1 MTNRNETLFSSAPIS
16 KAVLSLAVPT
26 VISQLITVV
35 YNAADTFFVG
45 QLGDPN
51 QVAAATLSMPLFM
64 FLTAFAN
71 LFGIGG
77 ASTISRCLGAGSRE
91 RAKQCASFCVWSAA
105 AVSLAYGLALFFAR
119 GWLLPLLGT
128 DDATYAYACSYTFW
142 TITIGAVPTVW
153 NAELANL
160 IRAEGYSKE
169 AGFGVAFGGILN
181 IFLDPLFIFV
191 FHMEIAGAAIAT
203 ALSNAA
209 AAVYFFVFLWKIRRD
224 TTITPSPARFSV
236 GERIPAEVLG
246 GGLPSFVMTMM
257 STISNLVL
265 NHLIAAYSNEAVAG
279 IGITK
284 KVDLVAYAI
293 AQGMTQGVLPLIAY
307 NYAAG
312 NRRRMNDAIRT
323 TLIYSLC
330 VAAAGTLGLFFGARP
345 IIGSFIADA
354 ETVAYGQ
361 KFLRVICL
369 ACPTTALNFMI
380 ITVFQATNQS
390 VQALVLSF
398 LRKGSI
404 DVVLMLLLNH
414 FVGLDGI
421 AWATPLAD
429 ALALCAALCLFVPYL
444 KKSRETL

>member
-1 MTNRNETLFSSAPIS
+1 MTDSNSELFASAPVHR
-16 KAVLSLAVPT
+16 AVLSLAVPT

-35 YNAADTFFVG
+35 YNAADTFFIG
-45 QLGDPN
+45 RLGDPD
-51 QVAAATLSMPLFM
+51 QVAAATLSMPVFM

-77 ASTISRCLGAGSRE
+77 ASCISRCLGVDDRQ
-91 RAKQCASFCVWSAA
+91 RAKRCASFCVWAGTALSF
-105 AVSLAYGLALFFAR
+105 VYGIALFLAR
-119 GWLLPLLGT
+119 SWLLPLLGT
-128 DDATYAYACSYTFW
+128 NEATYAYACSYTFW
-142 TITIGAVPTVW
+142 TITVGAVPTVL

-160 IRAEGYSKE
+160 IRSEGYAKE
-169 AGFGVAFGGILN
+169 AGFGVAIGGILN
-181 IFLDPLFIFV
+181 IFLDPVFIFV
-191 FHMEIAGAAIAT
+191 FKMEIAGAAIAT

-209 AAVYFFVFLWKIRRD
+209 AAAYFFAFLWKIRKI
-224 TTITPSPARFSV
+224 TVITPNPAYFSLKDN
-236 GERIPAEVLG
+236 IPPEVLG

-312 NRRRMNDAIRT
+312 NKKRMKSVIHT
-323 TLIYSLC
+323 TLVYALGIAC
-330 VAAAGTLGLFFGARP
+330 VGLLALFFGAKP
-345 IIGSFIADA
+345 IVSCFIDDSA
-354 ETVAYGQ
+354 TVAYGQ
-361 KFLRVICL
+361 KFLRIICL

-380 ITVFQATNQS
+380 ITVFQATNRTK
-390 VQALVLSF
+390 QALALSF

-404 DVVLMLLLNH
+404 DVALMFLLDR
-414 FVGLDGI
+414 FAGLGGI
-421 AWATPLAD
+421 PWATPIADMLGLAV
-429 ALALCAALCLFVPYL
+429 ALCMFVPYI
-444 KKSRETL
+444 KKQG